1 MRDKTT
7 LFATGVAVL
16 FLAAIIREIA
26 IDRMERALAEEQR
39 HHVFCDLLRE
49 GMTRAEVHEILSQFG
64 PFEEH
69 QSGST
74 LRIVYTDAKTKH
86 QFTDGVLL
94 YFRRDGDRYMG
105 ASSWVPLGDEA
116 PLCRESR

>member
-1 MRDKTT
+1 
-7 LFATGVAVL
+7 
-16 FLAAIIREIA
+16 
-26 IDRMERALAEEQR
+26 
-39 HHVFCDLLRE
+39 
-49 GMTRAEVHEILSQFG
+49 MTRAEVHEVLAQFG

-69 QSGST
+69 QNDFTGTYT

-86 QFTDGVLL
+86 QFTDGVLI